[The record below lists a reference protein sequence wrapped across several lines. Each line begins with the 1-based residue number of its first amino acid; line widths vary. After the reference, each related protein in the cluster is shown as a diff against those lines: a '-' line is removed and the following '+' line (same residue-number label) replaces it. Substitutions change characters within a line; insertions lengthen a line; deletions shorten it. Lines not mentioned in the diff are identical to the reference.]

1 MIDQTFT
8 TGATPTTDFFS
19 FNNVDGAST
28 GKIAYIDN
36 YELYN
41 VTSIL
46 TNVINPSNN
55 LNQKVY
61 ILKNKIVADFTLTE
75 SSVVEFSVYNAQGI
89 LISKDK
95 ASFNAGANQ
104 QLINAN
110 LPSGV
115 YMVKLFSKGLS
126 FTTKIIK

>member
-1 MIDQTFT
+1 
-8 TGATPTTDFFS
+8 
-19 FNNVDGAST
+19 
-28 GKIAYIDN
+28 
-36 YELYN
+36 LYN
-41 VTSIL
+41 IGVI
-46 TNVINPSNN
+46 TNAVNPADN

-75 SSVVEFSVYNAQGI
+75 SSSVEFSVYNTQGI
-89 LISKDK
+89 LISKET